1 MSRSAYF
8 DKEAQN
14 ALVDGINLVANAV
27 KTTLG
32 YAGRTVVIQREDKSP
47 LITKDGISVA
57 KEIAPKD
64 EKVKLGADLAI
75 SVAQKQLD
83 SVGDGTTTA
92 TVIAQAIVN
101 TGVRQ
106 LELSENTINRTSL
119 RHGIEKARDYVIE
132 KLDSMSK
139 DIEKDE
145 DLNNIAIVSANGD
158 KKLGGIVAE
167 AYRKVGK
174 DGVVI
179 VEETKDRDIRLEFKE
194 GMTFDKGWTSQF
206 FITNHENQTV
216 EFDKPLILLCNSKI
230 SNFKTLADITQGVL
244 TRGQPLVIIAESFDT
259 SVTQGLAMNIIR
271 SGGQLKVACVEAPS
285 YGDAR
290 LDRLR
295 DMALYLGAHVGDDP
309 MGIKF
314 EAMSEADFGSCDKI
328 IIKRDETII
337 SGGHGNEEDIKARVD
352 AIQGEINN
360 LKENATWEK
369 DVLNKRLAALTTGV
383 AVIKVGGSSEEEIKE
398 LRDRLEDAQFAVK
411 AALEEG
417 YLPGG
422 GVTLLRLADTLDEVI
437 SKTNNEDEKIGNT
450 IFATALRAPFKTI
463 VENAGLHADVIIPQV
478 LAKESDY
485 GYNVAT
491 MQVANMLEDG
501 IIDPTKA
508 VKGAVFAA
516 SSIASV
522 ALTSSVIITTDPVEN
537 NGVNLN
543 MQGMPMM

>member
-328 IIKRDETII
+328 IIKRDETVI

>member
-14 ALVDGINLVANAV
+14 ALVEGINLVANAV

-32 YAGRTVVIQREDKSP
+32 YAGKTVVIQREDKSP

-57 KEIAPKD
+57 KEISPRD

-101 TGVRQ
+101 AGVRQ

-132 KLDSMSK
+132 KLDNMSK

-145 DLNNIAIVSANGD
+145 DLNNIAMVSANGD
-158 KKLGGIVAE
+158 EKLGGIVAE

-216 EFDKPLILLCNSKI
+216 EFDKPLVLLCNSKI
-230 SNFKTLADITQGVL
+230 SNFKSLADIIQGVL
-244 TRGQPLVIIAESFDT
+244 GRGQPLVIIAESFDT
-259 SVTQGLAMNIIR
+259 SVTQGLAMNIVR

-295 DMALYLGAHVGDDP
+295 DMGLYLGANVGDDP

-328 IIKRDETII
+328 IIKRDETVI
-337 SGGHGNEEDIKARVD
+337 SGGHGNEADIKARVE

-398 LRDRLEDAQFAVK
+398 LKDRLEDAQYAVK

-422 GVTLLRLADTLDEVI
+422 GVTLLRLANEVDELG
-437 SKTNNEDEKIGNT
+437 SNNEDELVGMT
-450 IFATALRAPFKTI
+450 IFASALKAPFKTI
-463 VENAGLHADVIIPQV
+463 VENAGLHADVIIPQI
-478 LAKESDY
+478 LAQASEY

-491 MQVANMLEDG
+491 MKVANMLEDG

-522 ALTSSVIITTDPVEN
+522 ALTSSVIICEDPKKEA
-537 NGVNLN
+537 GVNLN
-543 MQGMPMM
+543 MQGIPMM

>member
-1 MSRSAYF
+1 MSKSAYF
-8 DKEAQN
+8 NKEAQD

-32 YAGRTVVIQREDKSP
+32 YAGKTVVIQQEEGKP
-47 LITKDGISVA
+47 VVITKDGISVA

-75 SVAQKQLD
+75 SIAKRQLNNC
-83 SVGDGTTTA
+83 GDGTTTA
-92 TVIAQAIVN
+92 TVIGQAIVN
-101 TGVRQ
+101 AGVRQ
-106 LELSENTINRTSL
+106 LELSENAINRTSL
-119 RHGIEKARDYVIE
+119 RRGIERARDYVVNR
-132 KLDSMSK
+132 LDEMSTEITDDK
-139 DIEKDE
+139 QLD
-145 DLNNIAIVSANGD
+145 NIATVSANGD

-230 SNFKTLADITQGVL
+230 SNFKSLADVIQNVL
-244 TRGQPLVIIAESFDT
+244 SRGQPLVIIAESFDT
-259 SVTQGLAMNIIR
+259 SVTQGLAMNIVR

-295 DMALYLGAHVGDDP
+295 DMALYLGASVGDDP

-337 SGGHGNEEDIKARVD
+337 SGGHGNEADIKARVE

-398 LRDRLEDAQFAVK
+398 LKDRLEDAQYAVK

-422 GVTLLRLADTLDEVI
+422 GVTLLRLANEINNLE
-437 SKTNNEDEKIGNT
+437 TNNEDEGIGMT
-450 IFATALRAPFKTI
+450 ILATALKAPFKTI
-463 VENAGLHADVIIPQV
+463 VENAGLHADIIIPEI
-478 LAKESDY
+478 LAKEKEY

-491 MQVANMLEDG
+491 MKIANMLEDG

-522 ALTSSVIITTDPVEN
+522 ALTSFVIICEDPKKEA
-537 NGVNLN
+537 GVNLN

>member
-14 ALVDGINLVANAV
+14 ALVEGINLVANAV

-32 YAGRTVVIQREDKSP
+32 YAGKTVVIQREDKSP

-57 KEIAPKD
+57 KEISPRD

-101 TGVRQ
+101 AGVRQ

-132 KLDSMSK
+132 KLDNMSK

-145 DLNNIAIVSANGD
+145 DLNNIAMVSANGD
-158 KKLGGIVAE
+158 EKLGGIVAE

-216 EFDKPLILLCNSKI
+216 EFDKPLVLLCNSKI
-230 SNFKTLADITQGVL
+230 SNFKSLADIIQGVL
-244 TRGQPLVIIAESFDT
+244 GRGQPLVIIAESFDT

-295 DMALYLGAHVGDDP
+295 DMALYLGANVGDDP
-309 MGIKF
+309 MSIKF

-328 IIKRDETII
+328 IIKRDETVI
-337 SGGHGNEEDIKARVD
+337 SGGHGNEADIKARVE

-398 LRDRLEDAQFAVK
+398 LKDRLEDAQYAVK

-422 GVTLLRLADTLDEVI
+422 GVTLLRLANEVDELG
-437 SKTNNEDEKIGNT
+437 SNNEDELVGMT
-450 IFATALRAPFKTI
+450 IFASALKAPFKTI
-463 VENAGLHADVIIPQV
+463 VENAGLHADVIIPEI
-478 LAKESDY
+478 LAKEKEY

-491 MQVANMLEDG
+491 MKVANMLEDG

-522 ALTSSVIITTDPVEN
+522 ALTSSVIICEDPKKEA
-537 NGVNLN
+537 GVNLN

>member
-1 MSRSAYF
+1 MSKSAYF
-8 DKEAQN
+8 NKEAQD

-32 YAGRTVVIQREDKSP
+32 YAGKTVVIQQDEGKP
-47 LITKDGISVA
+47 VVITKDGISVA

-75 SVAQKQLD
+75 SIAKRQLNNC
-83 SVGDGTTTA
+83 GDGTTTA
-92 TVIAQAIVN
+92 TVIGQAIVN
-101 TGVRQ
+101 AGVRQ
-106 LELSENTINRTSL
+106 LELSENAINRTSL
-119 RHGIEKARDYVIE
+119 RRGIERARDYVVNR
-132 KLDSMSK
+132 LDEMSTEITDDK
-139 DIEKDE
+139 QLD
-145 DLNNIAIVSANGD
+145 NIATVSANGD

-216 EFDKPLILLCNSKI
+216 EFDKPLVLLCNSKI
-230 SNFKTLADITQGVL
+230 SNFKSLADVIQNVL

-259 SVTQGLAMNIIR
+259 SVTQGLAMNIVR

-295 DMALYLGAHVGDDP
+295 DMGLYLGANVGDDP

-337 SGGHGNEEDIKARVD
+337 SGGHGNEADIKARVE

-398 LRDRLEDAQFAVK
+398 LKDRLEDAQYAVK

-422 GVTLLRLADTLDEVI
+422 GVTLLRLANEINSLE
-437 SKTNNEDEKIGNT
+437 TNNEDEGIGMT
-450 IFATALRAPFKTI
+450 ILATALKAPFKTI
-463 VENAGLHADVIIPQV
+463 VENAGLHADIIIPEI
-478 LAKESDY
+478 LAKEKEY

-491 MQVANMLEDG
+491 MKVANMLEDG

-522 ALTSSVIITTDPVEN
+522 ALTSSVIICEDPKKEA
-537 NGVNLN
+537 GVNLN

>member
-14 ALVDGINLVANAV
+14 ALVEGINLVANAV

-32 YAGRTVVIQREDKSP
+32 YAGKTVVIQREDKSP

-57 KEIAPKD
+57 KEISPRD

-101 TGVRQ
+101 AGVRQ

-132 KLDSMSK
+132 KLDNMSK

-145 DLNNIAIVSANGD
+145 DLNNIAMVSANGD
-158 KKLGGIVAE
+158 EKLGGIVAE

-230 SNFKTLADITQGVL
+230 SNFKSLADIIQGVL
-244 TRGQPLVIIAESFDT
+244 GRGQPLVIIAESFDT
-259 SVTQGLAMNIIR
+259 SVTQGLAMNIVR

-295 DMALYLGAHVGDDP
+295 DMALYLGANVGDDP

-328 IIKRDETII
+328 IIKRDETVI
-337 SGGHGNEEDIKARVD
+337 SGGHGNEADIKARVE

-398 LRDRLEDAQFAVK
+398 LKDRLEDAQYAVK

-422 GVTLLRLADTLDEVI
+422 GVTLLRLANEVDELG
-437 SKTNNEDEKIGNT
+437 SNNEDELVGMT
-450 IFATALRAPFKTI
+450 IFASALKAPFKTI
-463 VENAGLHADVIIPQV
+463 VENAGLHADVVIPQV
-478 LAKESDY
+478 LVQASEY

-491 MQVANMLEDG
+491 MKVANMLEDG

-522 ALTSSVIITTDPVEN
+522 ALTSSVIICEDPKKEA
-537 NGVNLN
+537 GVNLN

>member
-8 DKEAQN
+8 NKEAQD
-14 ALVDGINLVANAV
+14 ALVEGINLVANAV

-32 YAGRTVVIQREDKSP
+32 YAGKTVVIQQEDKSP
-47 LITKDGISVA
+47 IITKDGISVA
-57 KEIAPKD
+57 KEISPKD

-75 SVAQKQLD
+75 SIAKRQLNGC
-83 SVGDGTTTA
+83 GDGTTTA
-92 TVIAQAIVN
+92 TVIGQAIVN
-101 TGVRQ
+101 AGVRQ
-106 LELSENTINRTSL
+106 LELSENAINRTSL
-119 RHGIEKARDYVIE
+119 RRGIEKARDYVVGR
-132 KLDSMSK
+132 LDEISTEITDDK
-139 DIEKDE
+139 QLD
-145 DLNNIAIVSANGD
+145 NIATVSANGD
-158 KKLGGIVAE
+158 TKLGGIVAE

-206 FITNHENQTV
+206 FITNHENQTA
-216 EFDKPLILLCNSKI
+216 EFDKPLVLLCNSKI
-230 SNFKTLADITQGVL
+230 SNFKTLADIIQNVL
-244 TRGQPLVIIAESFDT
+244 GRGQPLVIIAESFDT

-295 DMALYLGAHVGDDP
+295 DMALYLGANVGDDP
-309 MGIKF
+309 LGIKF

-337 SGGHGNEEDIKARVD
+337 SGGHGNEADIKARVE

-398 LRDRLEDAQFAVK
+398 LKDRLDDAQYAVK

-422 GVTLLRLADTLDEVI
+422 GVTLLRLAKEIDNLE
-437 SKTNNEDEKIGNT
+437 SNNEDEAIGMT
-450 IFATALRAPFKTI
+450 ILATALKAPFKTI
-463 VENAGLHADVIIPQV
+463 VENAGLHADIIIPEV
-478 LAKESDY
+478 LSKEKEY

-491 MQVANMLEDG
+491 MKVANMLEDG

-522 ALTSSVIITTDPVEN
+522 ALTSSVIICEDPKKEA
-537 NGVNLN
+537 GVNLN

>member
-1 MSRSAYF
+1 MSKSAYF
-8 DKEAQN
+8 DKEAQD

-32 YAGRTVVIQREDKSP
+32 YAGKTVVIQQEEGKP
-47 LITKDGISVA
+47 VVITKDGISVA
-57 KEIAPKD
+57 KEISPKD

-75 SVAQKQLD
+75 SIAKRQLNGC
-83 SVGDGTTTA
+83 GDGTTTA
-92 TVIAQAIVN
+92 TVLGQAIVN
-101 TGVRQ
+101 AGVRQ
-106 LELSENTINRTSL
+106 LELSENAINRTSL
-119 RHGIEKARDYVIE
+119 RHGIEKARDYVIT
-132 KLDSMSK
+132 KLDEMTTIITENK
-139 DIEKDE
+139 QLD
-145 DLNNIAIVSANGD
+145 NIATVSANGD
-158 KKLGGIVAE
+158 TKLGNVVAE
-167 AYRKVGK
+167 AYRRVGK
-174 DGVVI
+174 NGVVI
-179 VEETKDRDIRLEFKE
+179 VEETKDRDISLEFKE

-206 FITNHENQTV
+206 FITNHESQTV
-216 EFDKPLILLCNSKI
+216 EFDKPLVLLCNSKI
-230 SNFKTLADITQGVL
+230 SNFKSLADIIQGVL

-259 SVTQGLAMNIIR
+259 SVTQGLAMNIVR

-295 DMALYLGAHVGDDP
+295 DMALYLGANVGDDP

-337 SGGHGNEEDIKARVD
+337 SGGHGNETDIKARVE
-352 AIQGEINN
+352 AIQGEIAN

-398 LRDRLEDAQFAVK
+398 LKDRLEDAQYAVK

-422 GVTLLRLADTLDEVI
+422 GVTLLRLASEIDKLE
-437 SKTNNEDEKIGNT
+437 SNNEDELVGMT
-450 IFATALRAPFKTI
+450 IFAAALKAPFKTI
-463 VENAGLHADVIIPQV
+463 VENAGLHADVIIQQV
-478 LAKESDY
+478 LEKAPIY

-491 MQVANMLEDG
+491 MKVANMLEDG

-522 ALTSSVIITTDPVEN
+522 VLTSSVIICEDPKKEA
-537 NGVNLN
+537 GVNLN

>member
-1 MSRSAYF
+1 MSKSAYF
-8 DKEAQN
+8 DKEAQD
-14 ALVDGINLVANAV
+14 ALVKGLATVSRAVAE
-27 KTTLG
+27 TLG
-32 YAGRTVVIQREDKSP
+32 PAGKTVIIQQEEGKPVIV
-47 LITKDGISVA
+47 TKDGVTVARHIS
-57 KEIAPKD
+57 PKD
-64 EKVKLGADLAI
+64 EKIKLGADLAI
-75 SVAQKQLD
+75 SIAEKQLQAIGD
-83 SVGDGTTTA
+83 STSTA
-92 TVIAQAIVN
+92 TVLGQAIVN
-101 TGVRQ
+101 AGIRQ
-106 LELSENTINRTSL
+106 LELSENAINRTSL
-119 RHGIEKARDYVIE
+119 RRGIEKARDYVVNR
-132 KLDSMSK
+132 LDEMSTE
-139 DIEKDE
+139 ITE
-145 DLNNIAIVSANGD
+145 DKQLDNIATVSANGD
-158 KKLGGIVAE
+158 IKLGGTVAE

-174 DGVVI
+174 DGVVL

-206 FITNHENQTV
+206 FITNHESQTV
-216 EFDKPLILLCNSKI
+216 EFDKPLVLLCNSKI
-230 SNFKTLADITQGVL
+230 SNFKSLADIIQGVL

-259 SVTQGLAMNIIR
+259 SVTQGLAMNIVR

-295 DMALYLGAHVGDDP
+295 DMALYLGANVGDDP

-337 SGGHGNEEDIKARVD
+337 SGGHGNETDIKARVE
-352 AIQGEINN
+352 AIQGEIAN

-398 LRDRLEDAQFAVK
+398 LKDRLEDAQYAVK

-422 GVTLLRLADTLDEVI
+422 GVTLLRLASEIDKLE
-437 SKTNNEDEKIGNT
+437 SNNEDELVGMT
-450 IFATALRAPFKTI
+450 IFAAALKAPFKTI
-463 VENAGLHADVIIPQV
+463 VENAGLHADVIIQQV
-478 LAKESDY
+478 LEKAPIY

-491 MQVANMLEDG
+491 MKVANMLEDG

-522 ALTSSVIITTDPVEN
+522 VLTSSVIICEDPKKEA
-537 NGVNLN
+537 GVNLN

>member
-14 ALVDGINLVANAV
+14 ALVEGINLVANAV

-32 YAGRTVVIQREDKSP
+32 YAGKTVVIQREDKSP

-57 KEIAPKD
+57 KEISPRD

-101 TGVRQ
+101 AGVRQ

-132 KLDSMSK
+132 KLDNMSK

-145 DLNNIAIVSANGD
+145 DLNNIAMVSANGD
-158 KKLGGIVAE
+158 EKLGGIVAE

-216 EFDKPLILLCNSKI
+216 EFDKPLVLLCNSKI
-230 SNFKTLADITQGVL
+230 SNFKSLADIIQGVL
-244 TRGQPLVIIAESFDT
+244 GRGQPLVIIAESFDT
-259 SVTQGLAMNIIR
+259 SVTQGLAMNIVR

-295 DMALYLGAHVGDDP
+295 DMGLYLGANVGDDP

-328 IIKRDETII
+328 IIKRDETVI
-337 SGGHGNEEDIKARVD
+337 SGGHGNEADIKARVE

-398 LRDRLEDAQFAVK
+398 LKDRLEDAQYAVK

-422 GVTLLRLADTLDEVI
+422 GVTLLRLANEVDELG
-437 SKTNNEDEKIGNT
+437 SNNEDELVGMT
-450 IFATALRAPFKTI
+450 IFASALKAPFKTI
-463 VENAGLHADVIIPQV
+463 VENAGLHADVIIPEI
-478 LAKESDY
+478 LAKEKEY

-491 MQVANMLEDG
+491 MKVADMLEDG

-522 ALTSSVIITTDPVEN
+522 ALTSSVIICEDPKKET
-537 NGVNLN
+537 GVNLN

>member
-1 MSRSAYF
+1 MSKSAYF
-8 DKEAQN
+8 NKEAQD

-32 YAGRTVVIQREDKSP
+32 YAGKTVVIQQDEGKP
-47 LITKDGISVA
+47 VVITKDGISVA

-75 SVAQKQLD
+75 SIAKRQLNNC
-83 SVGDGTTTA
+83 GDGTTTA
-92 TVIAQAIVN
+92 TVIGQAIVN
-101 TGVRQ
+101 AGVRQ
-106 LELSENTINRTSL
+106 LELSENAINRTSL
-119 RHGIEKARDYVIE
+119 RRGIERARDYVVNRLDEMSIE
-132 KLDSMSK
+132 ITDDKQLD
-139 DIEKDE
+139 
-145 DLNNIAIVSANGD
+145 NIATVSANGD

-216 EFDKPLILLCNSKI
+216 EFDKPLVLLCNSKI
-230 SNFKTLADITQGVL
+230 SNFKSLADVIQNVL

-259 SVTQGLAMNIIR
+259 SVTQGLAMNIVR

-295 DMALYLGAHVGDDP
+295 DMGLYLGANVGDDP

-337 SGGHGNEEDIKARVD
+337 SGGHGNEADIKARVE

-398 LRDRLEDAQFAVK
+398 LKDRLEDAQYAVK

-422 GVTLLRLADTLDEVI
+422 GVTLLRLANEINSLE
-437 SKTNNEDEKIGNT
+437 TNNEDEGIGMT
-450 IFATALRAPFKTI
+450 ILATALKAPFKTI
-463 VENAGLHADVIIPQV
+463 VENAGLHADIIIPKI
-478 LAKESDY
+478 LAKEKEY

-491 MQVANMLEDG
+491 MKIANMLEDG

-522 ALTSSVIITTDPVEN
+522 ALTSSVIICEDPKKEA
-537 NGVNLN
+537 GVNLN

>member
-14 ALVDGINLVANAV
+14 ALVEGINLVANAV

-32 YAGRTVVIQREDKSP
+32 YAGKTVVIQREDKSP

-57 KEIAPKD
+57 KEISPRD

-101 TGVRQ
+101 AGVRQ

-132 KLDSMSK
+132 KLDNMSK

-145 DLNNIAIVSANGD
+145 DLNNIAMVSANGD
-158 KKLGGIVAE
+158 EKLGGIVAE

-230 SNFKTLADITQGVL
+230 SNFKSLADIIQGVL
-244 TRGQPLVIIAESFDT
+244 GRGQPLVIIAESFDT
-259 SVTQGLAMNIIR
+259 SVTQGLAMNIVR

-295 DMALYLGAHVGDDP
+295 DMALYLGANVGDDP

-328 IIKRDETII
+328 IIKRDETVI
-337 SGGHGNEEDIKARVD
+337 SGGHGNEADIKARVE

-398 LRDRLEDAQFAVK
+398 LKDRLEDAQYAVK

-422 GVTLLRLADTLDEVI
+422 GVTLLRLASEVDELG
-437 SKTNNEDEKIGNT
+437 SNNEDELVGMT
-450 IFATALRAPFKTI
+450 IFASALKAPFKTI
-463 VENAGLHADVIIPQV
+463 VENAGLHADVVIPQV
-478 LAKESDY
+478 LVQASEY

-491 MQVANMLEDG
+491 MKVANMLEDG

-522 ALTSSVIITTDPVEN
+522 ALTSSVIICEDPKKEA
-537 NGVNLN
+537 GVNLN

>member
-1 MSRSAYF
+1 MSKSAYF
-8 DKEAQN
+8 DKEAQD
-14 ALVDGINLVANAV
+14 ALVEGLATVSRAVAE
-27 KTTLG
+27 TLG
-32 YAGRTVVIQREDKSP
+32 PAGKTVVIQQEEGKP
-47 LITKDGISVA
+47 VIVTKDGVTVARHIS
-57 KEIAPKD
+57 PKD

-75 SVAQKQLD
+75 SIAEKQLAT
-83 SVGDGTTTA
+83 VGDSTTTA
-92 TVIAQAIVN
+92 TVIGQAIVN
-101 TGVRQ
+101 AGVRQ
-106 LELSENTINRTSL
+106 LELSENAINRTSL
-119 RHGIEKARDYVIE
+119 RRGIERARDYVVNR
-132 KLDSMSK
+132 LDEMSTEITDDK
-139 DIEKDE
+139 QLD
-145 DLNNIAIVSANGD
+145 NIATVSANGD

-216 EFDKPLILLCNSKI
+216 EFDKPLVLLCNSKI
-230 SNFKTLADITQGVL
+230 SNFKSLADVIQNVL

-259 SVTQGLAMNIIR
+259 SVTQGLAMNIVR

-295 DMALYLGAHVGDDP
+295 DMGLYLGANVGDDP

-337 SGGHGNEEDIKARVD
+337 SGGHGNEADIKARVE

-398 LRDRLEDAQFAVK
+398 LKDRLEDAQYAVK

-422 GVTLLRLADTLDEVI
+422 GVTLLRLAKEIDKLE
-437 SKTNNEDEKIGNT
+437 SSNEDELIGMT
-450 IFATALRAPFKTI
+450 ILATALKAPFKTI
-463 VENAGLHADVIIPQV
+463 VENAGLHADIIIPEI
-478 LAKESDY
+478 LTKEKEY

-491 MQVANMLEDG
+491 MKVANMLEDG

-522 ALTSSVIITTDPVEN
+522 ALTSSVIICEDPKKEA
-537 NGVNLN
+537 GVNLN

>member
-1 MSRSAYF
+1 MSKSAYF
-8 DKEAQN
+8 DKEAQD
-14 ALVDGINLVANAV
+14 ALVKGLATVSRAVAE
-27 KTTLG
+27 TLG
-32 YAGRTVVIQREDKSP
+32 PAGKTVIIQQEEGKPVIV
-47 LITKDGISVA
+47 TKDGVTVARHIS
-57 KEIAPKD
+57 PKD
-64 EKVKLGADLAI
+64 EKIKLGADLAI
-75 SVAQKQLD
+75 SIAEKQLQAIGD
-83 SVGDGTTTA
+83 STSTA
-92 TVIAQAIVN
+92 TVLGQAIVN
-101 TGVRQ
+101 AGIRQ
-106 LELSENTINRTSL
+106 LELSENAINRTSL
-119 RHGIEKARDYVIE
+119 RRGIEKARDYVVNR
-132 KLDSMSK
+132 LDEMSTE
-139 DIEKDE
+139 ITE
-145 DLNNIAIVSANGD
+145 DKQLDNIATVSANGD
-158 KKLGGIVAE
+158 IKLGGTVAE

-174 DGVVI
+174 DGVVL

-206 FITNHENQTV
+206 FITNHESQTV
-216 EFDKPLILLCNSKI
+216 EFDKPLVLLCNSKI
-230 SNFKTLADITQGVL
+230 SNFKSLADIIQGVL

-259 SVTQGLAMNIIR
+259 SVTQGLAMNIVR

-295 DMALYLGAHVGDDP
+295 DMALYLGANVGDDP

-337 SGGHGNEEDIKARVD
+337 SGGHGNEADIKARVE

-398 LRDRLEDAQFAVK
+398 LKDRLEDAQYAVK

-422 GVTLLRLADTLDEVI
+422 GVTLLRLASEIDKLESD
-437 SKTNNEDEKIGNT
+437 NEDELVGMT
-450 IFATALRAPFKTI
+450 IFAAALKAPFKTI
-463 VENAGLHADVIIPQV
+463 VENAGLHADVIIQQV
-478 LAKESDY
+478 LEKAPIY

-491 MQVANMLEDG
+491 MKVANMLEDG

-522 ALTSSVIITTDPVEN
+522 VLTSSVIICEDPVEN
-537 NGVNLN
+537 KGVNLN
-543 MQGMPMM
+543 MQGVPMM

>member
-1 MSRSAYF
+1 MSKSAYF

-14 ALVDGINLVANAV
+14 ALVEGINLVANAV

-32 YAGRTVVIQREDKSP
+32 YAGKTVVIQQEDKAP
-47 LITKDGISVA
+47 NITKDGISVA

-75 SVAQKQLD
+75 SIAKRQL
-83 SVGDGTTTA
+83 SGCGDGTTTA
-92 TVIAQAIVN
+92 TVLGQAIVN
-101 TGVRQ
+101 AGIRQ
-106 LELSENTINRTSL
+106 LELSENSINRTSL
-119 RHGIEKARDYVIE
+119 RRGIEKARDYVIKSLDNMSTSITDDSQLNSVATISANNDE
-132 KLDSMSK
+132 KLG
-139 DIEKDE
+139 
-145 DLNNIAIVSANGD
+145 NV
-158 KKLGGIVAE
+158 VAE
-167 AYRKVGK
+167 AYRRVGK

-206 FITNHENQTV
+206 FITNQESQTV
-216 EFDKPLILLCNSKI
+216 EFDKPLVLLCNSKI
-230 SNFKTLADITQGVL
+230 SNFQTLANVVQGVL
-244 TRGQPLVIIAESFDT
+244 GRGQSLVIIAESFDT
-259 SVTQGLAMNIIR
+259 SVTQALAMNIIR
-271 SGGQLKVACVEAPS
+271 SGGQMKVACVEAPS

-295 DMALYLGAHVGDDP
+295 DMALYLGANVGDDP

-337 SGGHGNEEDIKARVD
+337 SGGHGDEVKVKARVES
-352 AIQGEINN
+352 IQGEIKA

-369 DVLNKRLAALTTGV
+369 DTLNKRLASLTTGV
-383 AVIKVGGSSEEEIKE
+383 AVIKVGGSSEEEIHE
-398 LRDRLEDAQFAVK
+398 LKDRLEDAQYAVK

-422 GVTLLRLADTLDEVI
+422 GVTLLRLANSVDNLET
-437 SKTNNEDEKIGNT
+437 SNEDEKIGMT
-450 IFATALRAPFKTI
+450 IFASALKAPFKTI
-463 VENAGLHADVIIPQV
+463 VENAGLHADVIIPEV
-478 LAKESDY
+478 LSKEKEY

-491 MQVANMLEDG
+491 MKIANMLEDG
-501 IIDPTKA
+501 ILDPTKA
-508 VKGAVFAA
+508 VKGAVLAA

-522 ALTSSVIITTDPVEN
+522 VLTSSVIICEDPKEN

-543 MQGMPMM
+543 MMGAGPMM

>member
-1 MSRSAYF
+1 MSKSAYF

-14 ALVDGINLVANAV
+14 ALVEGINLVANAV

-32 YAGRTVVIQREDKSP
+32 YAGKTVVIQQEDKSP
-47 LITKDGISVA
+47 IITKDGITVA
-57 KEIAPKD
+57 KQISPKD

-75 SVAQKQLD
+75 SIAAKQLQQ
-83 SVGDGTTTA
+83 VGDGTTTA
-92 TVIAQAIVN
+92 TVIGQAIVN
-101 TGVRQ
+101 AGVRQ

-132 KLDSMSK
+132 KLDNMSK

-145 DLNNIAIVSANGD
+145 DLNNIAMVSANGD
-158 KKLGGIVAE
+158 EKLGSIVAE

-206 FITNHENQTV
+206 FITNHESQTV
-216 EFDKPLILLCNSKI
+216 EFDKPLVLLCNSKI
-230 SNFKTLADITQGVL
+230 SNFKSLADIIQGVL

-259 SVTQGLAMNIIR
+259 SVTQGLAMNIVR

-295 DMALYLGAHVGDDP
+295 DMALYLGANVGDDP

-337 SGGHGNEEDIKARVD
+337 SGGHGNEADIKARVE
-352 AIQGEINN
+352 AIQGEIAN

-398 LRDRLEDAQFAVK
+398 LKDRLEDAQYAVK

-422 GVTLLRLADTLDEVI
+422 GVTLLRLASEVDELR
-437 SKTNNEDEKIGNT
+437 SNNEDELVGMT
-450 IFATALRAPFKTI
+450 ILASALKAPFKTI
-463 VENAGLHADVIIPQV
+463 VENAGLHADVVIPQI
-478 LAKESDY
+478 LTQAPEY

-491 MQVANMLEDG
+491 MKVANMLEDG

-522 ALTSSVIITTDPVEN
+522 ALTSSVIICEDPKKEA
-537 NGVNLN
+537 GVNLN

>member
-14 ALVDGINLVANAV
+14 ALVEGINLVANAV

-32 YAGRTVVIQREDKSP
+32 YAGKTVVIQREDKSP

-57 KEIAPKD
+57 KEISPRD

-101 TGVRQ
+101 AGVRQ

-132 KLDSMSK
+132 KLDNMSK

-145 DLNNIAIVSANGD
+145 DLNNIAMVSANGD
-158 KKLGGIVAE
+158 EKLGGIVAE

-230 SNFKTLADITQGVL
+230 SNFKSLADIIQGVL
-244 TRGQPLVIIAESFDT
+244 GRGQPLVIIAESFDT
-259 SVTQGLAMNIIR
+259 SVTQGLAMNIVR

-295 DMALYLGAHVGDDP
+295 DMALYLGANVGDDP

-328 IIKRDETII
+328 IIKRDETVI
-337 SGGHGNEEDIKARVD
+337 SGGHGNEADIKARVE

-398 LRDRLEDAQFAVK
+398 LKDRLEDAQYAVK

-422 GVTLLRLADTLDEVI
+422 GVTLLRLASEVDELG
-437 SKTNNEDEKIGNT
+437 SNNEDELVGMT
-450 IFATALRAPFKTI
+450 IFASALKAPFKTI
-463 VENAGLHADVIIPQV
+463 VENAGLHADVIIPQI
-478 LAKESDY
+478 LAQASEY

-491 MQVANMLEDG
+491 MKVANMLEDG

-522 ALTSSVIITTDPVEN
+522 ALTSSVIICEDPKKEA
-537 NGVNLN
+537 GVNLN

>member
-1 MSRSAYF
+1 MSKSAYF
-8 DKEAQN
+8 DKEAQD
-14 ALVDGINLVANAV
+14 ALVKGLATVSRAVAE
-27 KTTLG
+27 TLG
-32 YAGRTVVIQREDKSP
+32 PAGKTVIIQQEEGKPVIV
-47 LITKDGISVA
+47 TKDGVTVARHIS
-57 KEIAPKD
+57 PKD
-64 EKVKLGADLAI
+64 EKIKLGADLAI
-75 SVAQKQLD
+75 SIAEKQLQAIGD
-83 SVGDGTTTA
+83 STSTA
-92 TVIAQAIVN
+92 TVLGQAIVN
-101 TGVRQ
+101 AGIRQ
-106 LELSENTINRTSL
+106 LELSENAINRTSL
-119 RHGIEKARDYVIE
+119 RRGIEKARDYVVNR
-132 KLDSMSK
+132 LDEMSTE
-139 DIEKDE
+139 ITE
-145 DLNNIAIVSANGD
+145 DKQLDNIATVSANGD
-158 KKLGGIVAE
+158 TKLGGTVAE

-174 DGVVI
+174 DGVVL

-206 FITNHENQTV
+206 FITNHESQTV
-216 EFDKPLILLCNSKI
+216 EFDKPLVLLCNSKI
-230 SNFKTLADITQGVL
+230 SNFKALADIIQGVL

-259 SVTQGLAMNIIR
+259 SVTQGLAMNIVR

-295 DMALYLGAHVGDDP
+295 DMALYLGANVGDDP

-337 SGGHGNEEDIKARVD
+337 SGGHGNETDIKARVE
-352 AIQGEINN
+352 AIQGEIAN

-398 LRDRLEDAQFAVK
+398 LKDRLEDAQYAVK

-422 GVTLLRLADTLDEVI
+422 GVTLLRLASEIDKLE
-437 SKTNNEDEKIGNT
+437 SNNEDELVGMT
-450 IFATALRAPFKTI
+450 IFAAALKAPFKTI
-463 VENAGLHADVIIPQV
+463 VENAGLHADVIIQQV
-478 LAKESDY
+478 LEKAPIY

-491 MQVANMLEDG
+491 MKVANMLEDG

-522 ALTSSVIITTDPVEN
+522 VLTSSVIICEDPKKEA
-537 NGVNLN
+537 GVNLN

>member
-14 ALVDGINLVANAV
+14 ALVEGINLVANAV

-101 TGVRQ
+101 AGVRQ

-119 RHGIEKARDYVIE
+119 RHGIEKARDYVIG
-132 KLDSMSK
+132 KLDNMSK
-139 DIEKDE
+139 DIKKDE

-158 KKLGGIVAE
+158 EKLGNIVAE

-230 SNFKTLADITQGVL
+230 SNFKTLADIIQSTL

-295 DMALYLGAHVGDDP
+295 DMALYLGANVGDDP
-309 MGIKF
+309 LGIKF

-328 IIKRDETII
+328 IIKRDETVI
-337 SGGHGNEEDIKARVD
+337 SGGRGNEADIKARVE
-352 AIQGEINN
+352 ALKGEINN

-369 DVLNKRLAALTTGV
+369 DTLNKRLAALTTGV

-422 GVTLLRLADTLDEVI
+422 GVTLLRLANELNNLKV
-437 SKTNNEDEKIGNT
+437 SNEDEKIGIT
-450 IFATALRAPFKTI
+450 IFASALRSPFKAI
-463 VENAGLHADVIIPQV
+463 VENAGLHADVIIPEV
-478 LAKESDY
+478 LNKENDY

-491 MQVANMLEDG
+491 MQIANMLDDG

-537 NGVNLN
+537 TGVNLN

>member
-8 DKEAQN
+8 NKEAQD

-32 YAGRTVVIQREDKSP
+32 YAGKTVVIQQEEDKSP
-47 LITKDGISVA
+47 IITKDGITVA
-57 KEIAPKD
+57 KQISPKD

-75 SVAQKQLD
+75 SIAAKQLQQ
-83 SVGDGTTTA
+83 VGDGTTTA
-92 TVIAQAIVN
+92 TVIGQAIVN
-101 TGVRQ
+101 AGVRQ
-106 LELSENTINRTSL
+106 LELSEDAINRTSL
-119 RHGIEKARDYVIE
+119 RRGIEKARDYIIN
-132 KLDSMSK
+132 KLDEMS
-139 DIEKDE
+139 IEITE
-145 DLNNIAIVSANGD
+145 DKQLNNIAIVSANGD
-158 KKLGGIVAE
+158 EKLGTVVAD

-179 VEETKDRDIRLEFKE
+179 VEETKDRDIRVEFKE

-206 FITNHENQTV
+206 FITNQEAQTV
-216 EFDKPLILLCNSKI
+216 EFDKPLVLLCNSKI
-230 SNFKTLADITQGVL
+230 SNFQTLANVIQGVL
-244 TRGQPLVIIAESFDT
+244 GRGQSLVIIAESFDT
-259 SVTQGLAMNIIR
+259 SVTQALAMNIIR
-271 SGGQLKVACVEAPS
+271 SGGQMKVACVEAPS

-295 DMALYLGAHVGDDP
+295 DMALYLGANVGDDP

-337 SGGHGNEEDIKARVD
+337 SGGHGDEVKVKARVE
-352 AIQGEINN
+352 AIQGEINA

-398 LRDRLEDAQFAVK
+398 LKDRLEDSQFAVK

-422 GVTLLRLADTLDEVI
+422 GVTLLRL
-437 SKTNNEDEKIGNT
+437 SKEIDSLESDNEDEKIGMT
-450 IFATALRAPFKTI
+450 ILASALKAPFKTI
-463 VENAGLHADVIIPQV
+463 VENAGLHADVIIPEV
-478 LAKESDY
+478 LNKDKEY

-491 MQVANMLEDG
+491 MKVANMLEDG

-522 ALTSSVIITTDPVEN
+522 ALTSSVIITEDPKES

-543 MQGMPMM
+543 MMGAGPMM

>member
-1 MSRSAYF
+1 MSKSAYF
-8 DKEAQN
+8 DKEAQD
-14 ALVDGINLVANAV
+14 ALVEGLATVSRAVAE
-27 KTTLG
+27 TLG
-32 YAGRTVVIQREDKSP
+32 PAGKTVVIQQEEGKP
-47 LITKDGISVA
+47 VIVTKDGVTVARHIS
-57 KEIAPKD
+57 PKD

-75 SVAQKQLD
+75 SIAEKQL
-83 SVGDGTTTA
+83 STVGDSTTTA
-92 TVIAQAIVN
+92 TVIGQAIVN
-101 TGVRQ
+101 AGVRQ
-106 LELSENTINRTSL
+106 LELSENAINRTSL
-119 RHGIEKARDYVIE
+119 RRGIERARDYVVNR
-132 KLDSMSK
+132 LDEMSTEITDNK
-139 DIEKDE
+139 QLD
-145 DLNNIAIVSANGD
+145 NIATVSANGD
-158 KKLGGIVAE
+158 TKLGGIVAE

-174 DGVVI
+174 DGVVL

-206 FITNHENQTV
+206 FITNHESQTV
-216 EFDKPLILLCNSKI
+216 EFDKPLVLLCNSKI
-230 SNFKTLADITQGVL
+230 SNFKSLADVIQGVL

-259 SVTQGLAMNIIR
+259 SVTQGLAMNIVR

-295 DMALYLGAHVGDDP
+295 DMGLYLGANVGDDP

-337 SGGHGNEEDIKARVD
+337 SGGHGNEADIKARVE

-398 LRDRLEDAQFAVK
+398 LKDRLEDAQYAVK

-422 GVTLLRLADTLDEVI
+422 GVTLLRLANEINNLE
-437 SKTNNEDEKIGNT
+437 TNNEDEGIGIT
-450 IFATALRAPFKTI
+450 ILATALKAPFKTI
-463 VENAGLHADVIIPQV
+463 VENAGLHADIIIPEI
-478 LAKESDY
+478 LAKEKEY

-491 MQVANMLEDG
+491 MKVANMLEDG

-522 ALTSSVIITTDPVEN
+522 ALTSSVIICEDPKKEA
-537 NGVNLN
+537 GVNLN

>member
-1 MSRSAYF
+1 MSKSAYF
-8 DKEAQN
+8 DKEAQD
-14 ALVDGINLVANAV
+14 ALVKGLATVSRAVAE
-27 KTTLG
+27 TLG
-32 YAGRTVVIQREDKSP
+32 PAGKTVIIQQEEGKPVIV
-47 LITKDGISVA
+47 TKDGVTVARHIS
-57 KEIAPKD
+57 PKD
-64 EKVKLGADLAI
+64 EKIKLGADLAI
-75 SVAQKQLD
+75 SIAEKQLQAIGD
-83 SVGDGTTTA
+83 STSTA
-92 TVIAQAIVN
+92 TVLGQAIVN
-101 TGVRQ
+101 AGIRQ
-106 LELSENTINRTSL
+106 LELSENAINRTSL
-119 RHGIEKARDYVIE
+119 RRGIEKARDYVVNR
-132 KLDSMSK
+132 LDEMSTE
-139 DIEKDE
+139 ITE
-145 DLNNIAIVSANGD
+145 DKQLDNIATVSANGD
-158 KKLGGIVAE
+158 TKLGGTVAE

-174 DGVVI
+174 DGVVL

-230 SNFKTLADITQGVL
+230 SNFKSLADIIQGVL
-244 TRGQPLVIIAESFDT
+244 TRGQSLVIIAESFDT
-259 SVTQGLAMNIIR
+259 SVTQGLAMNIVR

-295 DMALYLGAHVGDDP
+295 DMALYLGANVGDDP

-328 IIKRDETII
+328 IIKRDETVI
-337 SGGHGNEEDIKARVD
+337 SGGHGNEADIKARVE

-398 LRDRLEDAQFAVK
+398 LKDRLEDAQYAVK

-422 GVTLLRLADTLDEVI
+422 GVTLLRLANEVDELG
-437 SKTNNEDEKIGNT
+437 SNNEDELVGMT
-450 IFATALRAPFKTI
+450 IFASALKAPFKTI
-463 VENAGLHADVIIPQV
+463 VENAGLHADVIIPQI
-478 LAKESDY
+478 LAKEKEY

-491 MQVANMLEDG
+491 MKVANMLKDG

-522 ALTSSVIITTDPVEN
+522 ALTSSVIICEDPKKEA
-537 NGVNLN
+537 GVNLN

>member
-14 ALVDGINLVANAV
+14 ALVEGINLVANAV

-32 YAGRTVVIQREDKSP
+32 YAGKTVVIQREDKSP

-57 KEIAPKD
+57 KEISPKD

-119 RHGIEKARDYVIE
+119 RHGIEKARDYVIK
-132 KLDSMSK
+132 KLDNMSK

-145 DLNNIAIVSANGD
+145 DLNNIAMVSANGD
-158 KKLGGIVAE
+158 EKLGGIVAE
-167 AYRKVGK
+167 AYRKVSK

-216 EFDKPLILLCNSKI
+216 EFDKPLVLLCNSKI
-230 SNFKTLADITQGVL
+230 SNFKSLADVIQNVL
-244 TRGQPLVIIAESFDT
+244 GRGQPLVIIAESFDT
-259 SVTQGLAMNIIR
+259 SVTQGLAMNIVR

-295 DMALYLGAHVGDDP
+295 DMGLYLGANVGDDP

-337 SGGHGNEEDIKARVD
+337 SGGHGNEADIKARVE

-398 LRDRLEDAQFAVK
+398 LKDRLEDAQYAVK

-422 GVTLLRLADTLDEVI
+422 GVTLLRLASEVDELG
-437 SKTNNEDEKIGNT
+437 SNNEDELVGMT
-450 IFATALRAPFKTI
+450 IFASALKAPFKTI
-463 VENAGLHADVIIPQV
+463 VENAGLHADVVIPEI
-478 LAKESDY
+478 LAKEKEY

-491 MQVANMLEDG
+491 MKVANMLEDG

-522 ALTSSVIITTDPVEN
+522 ALTSSVIICEDPKKEA
-537 NGVNLN
+537 GVNLN

>member
-1 MSRSAYF
+1 MSKSAYF

-14 ALVDGINLVANAV
+14 ALVEGINLVANAV

-32 YAGRTVVIQREDKSP
+32 YAGKTVVIQQEDKSP
-47 LITKDGISVA
+47 IITKDGITVA
-57 KEIAPKD
+57 KQISPKD

-75 SVAQKQLD
+75 SIAAKQLQQ
-83 SVGDGTTTA
+83 VGDGTTTA
-92 TVIAQAIVN
+92 TVIGQAIVN
-101 TGVRQ
+101 AGVRQ

-119 RHGIEKARDYVIE
+119 RRGIEKARDYVIE
-132 KLDSMSK
+132 KLDNMSK

-145 DLNNIAIVSANGD
+145 DLNNIAMVSANGD
-158 KKLGGIVAE
+158 EKLGSIVAE

-206 FITNHENQTV
+206 FITNHESQTV
-216 EFDKPLILLCNSKI
+216 EFDKPLVLLCNSKI
-230 SNFKTLADITQGVL
+230 SNFKSLADIIQGVL

-259 SVTQGLAMNIIR
+259 SVTQGLAMNIVR

-295 DMALYLGAHVGDDP
+295 DMALYLGANVGDDP

-337 SGGHGNEEDIKARVD
+337 SGGHGNEADIKARVE
-352 AIQGEINN
+352 AIQGEIAN

-398 LRDRLEDAQFAVK
+398 LKDRLEDAQYAVK

-422 GVTLLRLADTLDEVI
+422 GVTLLRLASEVDELR
-437 SKTNNEDEKIGNT
+437 SNNEDELVGMT
-450 IFATALRAPFKTI
+450 ILASALKAPFKTI
-463 VENAGLHADVIIPQV
+463 VENAGLHADVVIPQI
-478 LAKESDY
+478 LAQASEY

-491 MQVANMLEDG
+491 MKVANMLEDG

-522 ALTSSVIITTDPVEN
+522 ALTSSVIICEDPKKEA
-537 NGVNLN
+537 GVNLN
-543 MQGMPMM
+543 MQGMPMI

>member
-8 DKEAQN
+8 NKEAQN

-64 EKVKLGADLAI
+64 EKIKLGADLAI

-132 KLDSMSK
+132 KLDNMSK

-145 DLNNIAIVSANGD
+145 DLNNVAIVSANGD

-230 SNFKTLADITQGVL
+230 SNFKTLADIIQTTL
-244 TRGQPLVIIAESFDT
+244 SRGQPLVIIAESFDT

-295 DMALYLGAHVGDDP
+295 DMALYLGARVGDDP
-309 MGIKF
+309 LGIKF

-328 IIKRDETII
+328 IIKRDETVI
-337 SGGHGNEEDIKARVD
+337 SGGHGNEDDIKARVE
-352 AIQGEINN
+352 AIKGEINN

-422 GVTLLRLADTLDEVI
+422 GVTLLRLADTLNEVI
-437 SKTNNEDEKIGNT
+437 SNTDNEDEKIGNT

-478 LAKESDY
+478 LAQPLEY

-491 MQVANMLEDG
+491 MKIANMLEDG

>member
-14 ALVDGINLVANAV
+14 ALVEGINLVANAV

-32 YAGRTVVIQREDKSP
+32 YAGKTVVIQREDKSP

-57 KEIAPKD
+57 KEISPKD

-132 KLDSMSK
+132 KLDNMSK
-139 DIEKDE
+139 DIKKDE
-145 DLNNIAIVSANGD
+145 DLNNIAMVSANGD
-158 KKLGGIVAE
+158 EKLGGIVAE

-230 SNFKTLADITQGVL
+230 SNFKSLADVIQNVL

-295 DMALYLGAHVGDDP
+295 DMALYLGANVGDDP

-328 IIKRDETII
+328 IIKRDETVI
-337 SGGHGNEEDIKARVD
+337 SGGHGNETDIKARVE

-398 LRDRLEDAQFAVK
+398 LKDRLEDAQYAVK

-422 GVTLLRLADTLDEVI
+422 GVTLLRLASEVDELG
-437 SKTNNEDEKIGNT
+437 SNNEDELVGMT
-450 IFATALRAPFKTI
+450 IFASALKAPFKTI
-463 VENAGLHADVIIPQV
+463 VENAGLHADVVIPQV
-478 LAKESDY
+478 LAQASEY

-491 MQVANMLEDG
+491 MKIANMLEDG

-522 ALTSSVIITTDPVEN
+522 ALTSSVIICEDPKKEA
-537 NGVNLN
+537 GVNLN

>member
-1 MSRSAYF
+1 MSKSAYF
-8 DKEAQN
+8 DKEAQD
-14 ALVDGINLVANAV
+14 ALVEGLATVSRAVAE
-27 KTTLG
+27 TLG
-32 YAGRTVVIQREDKSP
+32 PAGKTVVIQQEEGKP
-47 LITKDGISVA
+47 VIVTKDGVTVARHIS
-57 KEIAPKD
+57 PKD

-75 SVAQKQLD
+75 SIAEKQL
-83 SVGDGTTTA
+83 STVGDSTTTA
-92 TVIAQAIVN
+92 TVIGQAIVN
-101 TGVRQ
+101 AGVRQ
-106 LELSENTINRTSL
+106 LELSENAINRTSL
-119 RHGIEKARDYVIE
+119 RRGIERARDYVVNR
-132 KLDSMSK
+132 LDEMSTEITDDK
-139 DIEKDE
+139 QLD
-145 DLNNIAIVSANGD
+145 NIATVSANGD

-216 EFDKPLILLCNSKI
+216 EFDKPLVLLCNSKI
-230 SNFKTLADITQGVL
+230 SNFKSLADVIQNVL

-259 SVTQGLAMNIIR
+259 SVTQGLAMNIVR

-295 DMALYLGAHVGDDP
+295 DMGLYLGANVGDDP

-337 SGGHGNEEDIKARVD
+337 SGGHGNEADIKARVE

-398 LRDRLEDAQFAVK
+398 LKDRLEDAQYAVK

-422 GVTLLRLADTLDEVI
+422 GVTLLRLANEINSLE
-437 SKTNNEDEKIGNT
+437 TNNEDEGIGMT
-450 IFATALRAPFKTI
+450 ILATALKAPFKTI
-463 VENAGLHADVIIPQV
+463 VENAGLHADIIIPEI
-478 LAKESDY
+478 LAKEKEY

-491 MQVANMLEDG
+491 MKVANMLEDG

-522 ALTSSVIITTDPVEN
+522 ALTSSVIICEDPKKEA
-537 NGVNLN
+537 GVNLN

>member
-1 MSRSAYF
+1 MSKSAYF
-8 DKEAQN
+8 NKEAQD

-32 YAGRTVVIQREDKSP
+32 YAGKTVVIQQEEGKP
-47 LITKDGISVA
+47 VVITKDGISVA

-75 SVAQKQLD
+75 SIAKRQLNNC
-83 SVGDGTTTA
+83 GDGTTTA
-92 TVIAQAIVN
+92 TVIGQAIVN
-101 TGVRQ
+101 AGVRQ
-106 LELSENTINRTSL
+106 LELSENAINRTSL
-119 RHGIEKARDYVIE
+119 RRGIERARDYVVNR
-132 KLDSMSK
+132 LDEMSTEITDDK
-139 DIEKDE
+139 QLD
-145 DLNNIAIVSANGD
+145 NIATVSANGD

-216 EFDKPLILLCNSKI
+216 EFDKPLVLLCNSKI
-230 SNFKTLADITQGVL
+230 SNFKSLADVIQNVL
-244 TRGQPLVIIAESFDT
+244 GRGQPLVIIAESFDT
-259 SVTQGLAMNIIR
+259 SVTQGLAMNIVR

-295 DMALYLGAHVGDDP
+295 DMGLYLGANVGDDP

-337 SGGHGNEEDIKARVD
+337 SGGHGNEADIKARVE

-398 LRDRLEDAQFAVK
+398 LKDRLEDAQYAVK

-422 GVTLLRLADTLDEVI
+422 GVTLLRLANEINNLE
-437 SKTNNEDEKIGNT
+437 TNNEDEGIGM
-450 IFATALRAPFKTI
+450 IILATALKAPFKTI
-463 VENAGLHADVIIPQV
+463 VENAGLHADIIIPEI
-478 LAKESDY
+478 LAKEKEY

-491 MQVANMLEDG
+491 MKVANMLEDG

-522 ALTSSVIITTDPVEN
+522 ALTSSVIICEDPKKEA
-537 NGVNLN
+537 GVNLN